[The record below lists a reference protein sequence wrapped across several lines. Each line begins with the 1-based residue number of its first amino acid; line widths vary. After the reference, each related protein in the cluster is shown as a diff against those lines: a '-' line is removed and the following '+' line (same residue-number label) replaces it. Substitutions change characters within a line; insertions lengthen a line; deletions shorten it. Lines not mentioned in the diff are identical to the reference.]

1 MRGKIAVAKAIY
13 CTARPQLLRRIG
25 DSVYLKEWGMNGG
38 PPTSSATSS
47 LYRVQTGWSRLAG
60 QQQHAMVS
68 AAAAQLS
75 RRDWIGHLKKHIYDL
90 AVADHT
96 HTGRRDARTHTSIVH
111 ADDETRRFAWPERA
125 RHRLNV
131 APTQPRRRHRT
142 PHIKRC
148 DSEF

>member
-1 MRGKIAVAKAIY
+1 VRGKIAVAKAIY
-13 CTARPQLLRRIG
+13 CTARPQLLRRNG
-25 DSVYLKEWGMNGG
+25 DSVYLKEWGINGG

-96 HTGRRDARTHTSIVH
+96 HTHKETWRKDTHVDCPRWRRNAAICLTGTCETSVERSAHTTTASPSN
-111 ADDETRRFAWPERA
+111 AT
-125 RHRLNV
+125 
-131 APTQPRRRHRT
+131 
-142 PHIKRC
+142 
-148 DSEF
+148 